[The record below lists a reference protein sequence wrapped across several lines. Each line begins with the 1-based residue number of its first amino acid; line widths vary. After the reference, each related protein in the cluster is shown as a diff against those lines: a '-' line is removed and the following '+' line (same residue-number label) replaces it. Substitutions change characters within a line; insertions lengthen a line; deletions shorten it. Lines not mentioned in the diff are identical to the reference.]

1 MAIDNYNFLET
12 CLNSSLPN
20 ICYYGFFNLLLGVV
34 FAIFNCYGFIKMT
47 RFFHKIKFENMLLL
61 LSLIQLILFLIAMV
75 LVYSIFFYLF
85 IFIQIGIILLIN
97 KKFVNLSKGFLDI
110 KLPWLNSMIIIIN
123 IIYLVSLI
131 VLYALSLDNYIS
143 RYYYII
149 ELISSILLTIYGCK
163 FLNLI
168 KKKFINDKKL
178 QTNTKTSSENTEIK
192 NLDNFISTS
201 GNELFYIIKKKQL
214 TILCLSNIIFT
225 IIEFSIEI
233 SFIFI
238 ESPEINHILI
248 YVYFSISLLHS
259 IIIFFSFYWIIREQ
273 YNKSVNLSDIDS
285 DNDDN
290 NLIDENYIEE
300 EIINIE
306 NQNQLKDEGEKKR
319 KLTHKSLVE
328 DDLDTNK

>member
-123 IIYLVSLI
+123 II
-131 VLYALSLDNYIS
+131 
-143 RYYYII
+143 
-149 ELISSILLTIYGCK
+149 
-163 FLNLI
+163 
-168 KKKFINDKKL
+168 
-178 QTNTKTSSENTEIK
+178 
-192 NLDNFISTS
+192 
-201 GNELFYIIKKKQL
+201 
-214 TILCLSNIIFT
+214 
-225 IIEFSIEI
+225 
-233 SFIFI
+233 
-238 ESPEINHILI
+238 
-248 YVYFSISLLHS
+248 
-259 IIIFFSFYWIIREQ
+259 
-273 YNKSVNLSDIDS
+273 
-285 DNDDN
+285 
-290 NLIDENYIEE
+290 
-300 EIINIE
+300 
-306 NQNQLKDEGEKKR
+306 
-319 KLTHKSLVE
+319 
-328 DDLDTNK
+328 

>member
-149 ELISSILLTIYGCK
+149 ELISSIMLTIYGCK

-178 QTNTKTSSENTEIK
+178 QTNNKTSSENTEIK

-225 IIEFSIEI
+225 IIEFSIEL

-238 ESPEINHILI
+238 ESSEINHILI

-259 IIIFFSFYWIIREQ
+259 IIIFFAFYWIIREQ

-306 NQNQLKDEGEKKR
+306 NQNQLKDEDEKKR

>member
-149 ELISSILLTIYGCK
+149 ELISSIMLTIYGCK

-178 QTNTKTSSENTEIK
+178 QTNNKTSSENTEIK

-233 SFIFI
+233 SLIFI
-238 ESPEINHILI
+238 ESSEINHILI

-306 NQNQLKDEGEKKR
+306 NQNQLKDEDEKKR

>member
-1 MAIDNYNFLET
+1 
-12 CLNSSLPN
+12 
-20 ICYYGFFNLLLGVV
+20 
-34 FAIFNCYGFIKMT
+34 MT

-149 ELISSILLTIYGCK
+149 ELISSIMLTIYGCK

-178 QTNTKTSSENTEIK
+178 QTNNKTSSENTEIK

-238 ESPEINHILI
+238 ESSEINHILI

-306 NQNQLKDEGEKKR
+306 NQNQLKDEDEKKR

>member
-110 KLPWLNSMIIIIN
+110 KLPWLNSLIIIIN

-149 ELISSILLTIYGCK
+149 ELISSIMLTIYGCK

-178 QTNTKTSSENTEIK
+178 QTNNKTSSENTEIK

-238 ESPEINHILI
+238 ESSEINHILI

>member
-110 KLPWLNSMIIIIN
+110 KLPWLNSLIIIIN

-149 ELISSILLTIYGCK
+149 ELISSIMLTIYGCK

-178 QTNTKTSSENTEIK
+178 QTNNKTSSENTEIK

-233 SFIFI
+233 SLIFI
-238 ESPEINHILI
+238 ESSEINHILI

-259 IIIFFSFYWIIREQ
+259 IIIFFAFYWIIREQ

>member
-110 KLPWLNSMIIIIN
+110 KLPWLNSLIIIIN

-149 ELISSILLTIYGCK
+149 ELISSIMLTIYGCK

-178 QTNTKTSSENTEIK
+178 QTNNKTSSENSEIK

-233 SFIFI
+233 SLIFI
-238 ESPEINHILI
+238 ESSEINHILI

-306 NQNQLKDEGEKKR
+306 NQNQLKDEDEKKR

>member
-149 ELISSILLTIYGCK
+149 ELISSIMLTIYGCK

-178 QTNTKTSSENTEIK
+178 QTNNKTSSENTEIK

-238 ESPEINHILI
+238 ESSEINHILI
-248 YVYFSISLLHS
+248 YVYFSISLFHS

-306 NQNQLKDEGEKKR
+306 NQNQLKDEDEKKR

>member
-12 CLNSSLPN
+12 CLNSSFPN

-149 ELISSILLTIYGCK
+149 ELISSIMLTIYGCK

-178 QTNTKTSSENTEIK
+178 QTNNKTSSENTEIK

-233 SFIFI
+233 SLIFI
-238 ESPEINHILI
+238 ESSEINHILI

>member
-149 ELISSILLTIYGCK
+149 ELISSIMLTIYSCK

-178 QTNTKTSSENTEIK
+178 QTNNKTSSENTEIK

-238 ESPEINHILI
+238 ESSEINHILI

-306 NQNQLKDEGEKKR
+306 NQNQLKDEGEKNR
-319 KLTHKSLVE
+319 KLTHKILVE

>member
-110 KLPWLNSMIIIIN
+110 KLPWLNSLIIIIN

-149 ELISSILLTIYGCK
+149 ELISSIMLTIYGCK

-178 QTNTKTSSENTEIK
+178 QTNNKTSSENSEIK

-238 ESPEINHILI
+238 ESSEINHILI

-306 NQNQLKDEGEKKR
+306 NQNQLKDEDEKKR

>member
-110 KLPWLNSMIIIIN
+110 KLPWLNSLIIIIN

-149 ELISSILLTIYGCK
+149 ELISSIMLTIYGCK

-178 QTNTKTSSENTEIK
+178 QTNNKTSSENSEIK

-233 SFIFI
+233 SLIFI
-238 ESPEINHILI
+238 ESSEINHILI

>member
-110 KLPWLNSMIIIIN
+110 KLPWLNSLIIIIN

-149 ELISSILLTIYGCK
+149 ELISSIMLTIYGCK

-178 QTNTKTSSENTEIK
+178 QTNNKTSSENTEIK

-225 IIEFSIEI
+225 IIEFSIEL

-238 ESPEINHILI
+238 ESSEINHILI

-306 NQNQLKDEGEKKR
+306 NQNQLKDEDEKKR

>member
-149 ELISSILLTIYGCK
+149 ELISSIMLTIYGCK

-178 QTNTKTSSENTEIK
+178 QTNNKTSSENTEIK

-238 ESPEINHILI
+238 ESSEINHILI

-306 NQNQLKDEGEKKR
+306 NQNQLKDEDEKKR

>member
-20 ICYYGFFNLLLGVV
+20 ICYYGFFNLFLGVV

-85 IFIQIGIILLIN
+85 IFIQIGMILLIN

-149 ELISSILLTIYGCK
+149 ELISSIMLTIYGCK

-178 QTNTKTSSENTEIK
+178 QTNNKTSSENTEIK

-233 SFIFI
+233 SLIFI
-238 ESPEINHILI
+238 ESSEINHILI

-273 YNKSVNLSDIDS
+273 YNKSANLSDIDS

>member
-34 FAIFNCYGFIKMT
+34 FAIFNGYGFIKMT

-110 KLPWLNSMIIIIN
+110 KLPWLNSLIIIIN

-149 ELISSILLTIYGCK
+149 ELISSIMLTIYGCK

-225 IIEFSIEI
+225 IIEFSIEL

-238 ESPEINHILI
+238 ESSEINHILI

-259 IIIFFSFYWIIREQ
+259 IIIFFAFYWIIREQ

-306 NQNQLKDEGEKKR
+306 NQNQLKDEDEKKR

-328 DDLDTNK
+328 DDLDTNN

>member
-149 ELISSILLTIYGCK
+149 ELISSIMLTIYGCK

-178 QTNTKTSSENTEIK
+178 QTNNKTSSENTEIK

-225 IIEFSIEI
+225 IIEFSIEL

-238 ESPEINHILI
+238 ESSEINHILI

-306 NQNQLKDEGEKKR
+306 NQNQLKDEDEKKR

>member
-149 ELISSILLTIYGCK
+149 ELISSIMLTIYGCK

-238 ESPEINHILI
+238 ESSEINHILI

>member
-20 ICYYGFFNLLLGVV
+20 ICYYGFFNLLLGVI
-34 FAIFNCYGFIKMT
+34 FALFNCYGFIKMT

-110 KLPWLNSMIIIIN
+110 KLPWLNSLIIIIN

-149 ELISSILLTIYGCK
+149 ELISSIMLTIYGCK

-238 ESPEINHILI
+238 ESSEINHILI
-248 YVYFSISLLHS
+248 YVYFSIYLY
-259 IIIFFSFYWIIREQ
+259 SF
-273 YNKSVNLSDIDS
+273 K
-285 DNDDN
+285 
-290 NLIDENYIEE
+290 
-300 EIINIE
+300 
-306 NQNQLKDEGEKKR
+306 
-319 KLTHKSLVE
+319 
-328 DDLDTNK
+328 

>member
-1 MAIDNYNFLET
+1 MAIDNYNFLDT

-85 IFIQIGIILLIN
+85 IFIQIDIILLIN

-110 KLPWLNSMIIIIN
+110 KLPWLNSLIIIIN

-149 ELISSILLTIYGCK
+149 ELISSIMLTIYGCK

-178 QTNTKTSSENTEIK
+178 QTNNKTSSENTEIK

-238 ESPEINHILI
+238 ESSEINHILI

-259 IIIFFSFYWIIREQ
+259 IIIFYSFYWIIREQ

-306 NQNQLKDEGEKKR
+306 NQNQLKDEDEKKR

>member
-110 KLPWLNSMIIIIN
+110 KLPWLNSLIIIIN

-149 ELISSILLTIYGCK
+149 ELISSIMLTIYGCK

-178 QTNTKTSSENTEIK
+178 QTNNKTSSENTEIK

-238 ESPEINHILI
+238 ESSEINHILI

-319 KLTHKSLVE
+319 KLTHQSLVE